1 MAKLTDDEIRMI
13 ISLDAK
19 GAQGKINSLEV
30 STHKLEQQYSELQ
43 KTLSSTEKELAKQ
56 AKRLEQLKSRGK
68 EGTLEYMSLQRSIE
82 NNRKAS
88 AEYSKQLKDLD
99 GKISSNRAQ
108 IKSLTD
114 GMKVNELSMRQLKQ
128 RAAELKKQLDLT
140 SKSGN
145 PEMYRKLSKE
155 YNECAKQIYTLGQ
168 KHKTLNDVFTIWKAN
183 IVTFLSGAVTQGIL
197 SIGRQMAS
205 TIISFEQAN
214 ANLASV
220 LGKSQVAPRMG
231 CVD

>member
-155 YNECAKQIYTLGQ
+155 YNECASQITKLTEKHRTLHDTF
-168 KHKTLNDVFTIWKAN
+168 KMINAN
-183 IVTFLSGAVTQGIL
+183 VA
-197 SIGRQMAS
+197 
-205 TIISFEQAN
+205 TIIGGKLAIMVTSSLRHAFDVIVDFEQAN

-220 LGKSQVAPRMG
+220 LGKSRVAPRMG